1 MDRLLT
7 AGSSGVFV
15 VGDADDTT
23 GDGGLVLVF
32 VIFMSE
38 VHVVKMKE
46 RCRSSANPRL
56 SGKQQNGE

>member
-46 RCRSSANPRL
+46 RCRGPRT
-56 SGKQQNGE
+56 SRRPFKKQSK